1 MCLHS
6 RLFGPACSNQSGSPF
21 VVLTCPSLRA
31 QQEVSVPHWQA
42 FFRCPNQSLALCS
55 GGGDSGE
62 CRSLAG
68 FLSPVALFYQQ
79 GAGVHE
85 RGRGWAHGATTKDP
99 DRANAARGVCERGRA
114 GTAALGVCRRGQAS
128 TRHHHQG
135 SRPSKRSTRE
145 GEWVQRRRERVG
157 EGRRAHGAATKDPD
171 RVNVAPR
178 VRERGRGWV

>member
-68 FLSPVALFYQQ
+68 FLSPVALFYRQ

-85 RGRGWAHGATTKDP
+85 RGRGWAHGAT
-99 DRANAARGVCERGRA
+99 
-114 GTAALGVCRRGQAS
+114 
-128 TRHHHQG
+128 HQG
-135 SRPSKRSTRE
+135 SRPSKC
-145 GEWVQRRRERVG
+145 
-157 EGRRAHGAATKDPD
+157 GA
-171 RVNVAPR
+171 RG
-178 VRERGRGWV
+178 VRERASRHSGSGSVQERASKHTAPPPRIQTEQTQHERG